1 MGEKTITQKDMKQKF
16 KIDDIVKYNGNIYQ
30 IVGLKM
36 NKQNLIYDVK
46 CLKNNFPDE
55 PVVSS
60 IGSCAQD
67 KMELVDFNEPTEKQ
81 QWIEKACDWL
91 ENNASNYIIEHP
103 FSPNVDFEEDKMIE
117 DFKKDMEG

>member
-1 MGEKTITQKDMKQKF
+1 MKQKF

-36 NKQNLIYDVK
+36 GKQSLIYDVK

-55 PVVSS
+55 PVSSS
-60 IGSCAQD
+60 IGSCAED

-81 QWIEKACDWL
+81 QRIKKACEWL
-91 ENNASNYIIEHP
+91 KENAGDYVVHHWNETMLDTMSL
-103 FSPNVDFEEDKMIE
+103 IE
-117 DFKKDMEG
+117 DFKMYMEE